1 MIYRV
6 CDAEDLEDLPTDRRI
21 HAVLQPIALANMR
34 NIVCHPE
41 KGRKG
46 KLSARI
52 GKVFLNSSSEYVQN
66 WNT

>member
-1 MIYRV
+1 
-6 CDAEDLEDLPTDRRI
+6 
-21 HAVLQPIALANMR
+21 MR